1 MLKTGDI
8 APDFELLDQE
18 GKAHK
23 LSDYL
28 GKKVILYFYPK
39 DDTPGC
45 TKEACSFRDYFAEY
59 RKHGITILGVSK
71 DSEKSHS
78 GFAEKYSLPFT
89 LLSDNETTVAQA
101 YGVWGLKKMMGREYY
116 GMNRVTYV
124 IDEEGKVLQVYKKVK
139 PEQHAEEILKNIL

>member
-18 GKAHK
+18 GKSHK

-45 TKEACSFRDYFAEY
+45 TKEACSFRDNFAEY
-59 RKHGITILGVSK
+59 RKHGIIILGVSK

-78 GFAEKYSLPFT
+78 RFAEKYSLPFT

-139 PEQHAEEILKNIL
+139 PEQHAEEILKDIL